1 MFNLYEIFK
10 FFFMLSQTLT
20 VYKVNKIQLYFP
32 GCNKTEDYLPRQDF
46 ERQ

>member
-1 MFNLYEIFK
+1 
-10 FFFMLSQTLT
+10 MLSQTLT

-46 ERQ
+46 ERQWSFERCLQTK